1 MRKKTDGRRQVLSA
15 FLPVLAAVAIVSGCA
30 NNRAADATAV
40 SGEQQ
45 TEQAGAEQE
54 KDTEKQQGAKHRKQQ
69 TKQLRG
75 KQKRTGNPAQ
85 IKPELKK
92 RKKKSGQMR

>member
-30 NNRAADATAV
+30 NNRPADATAV

-45 TEQAGAEQE
+45 TEQAGVAVISWM
-54 KDTEKQQGAKHRKQQ
+54 K
-69 TKQLRG
+69 
-75 KQKRTGNPAQ
+75 
-85 IKPELKK
+85 
-92 RKKKSGQMR
+92 